1 MNEIVI
7 FTGPTISALEAA
19 KVLPATFL
27 PPVAQGDVY
36 RVSRQR
42 PKAIG
47 IIDGYFQSVPA
58 VWHKEIL
65 WALARGIHVFGSA
78 SMGAL
83 RAAELQPFGMEGV
96 GEIFSDLRSGALED
110 DDDVAVAH
118 GDASTGYRTTSEA
131 MVNVRA
137 TCRAAVAEG
146 VISPATSER
155 LQAIGKEI
163 FYPSRTYG
171 TLIARGRQLGVGGVG
186 GGELDAFSR
195 FIPQGQVNLKRRDAL
210 AMLAYMRDQADA
222 LKRPKRVSFAFEH
235 TDTWEQAM
243 ADLGDRDS
251 PPPKVG
257 DSAPSRLAEELRLR
271 GADLFALIRRGALL
285 RVLAVQETRRQGLG
299 VDRQL
304 MDVTQEA
311 FRRERELV
319 EEDVIRA
326 WLKDNALTE
335 AEFGDFL
342 ETESKVRWLETMY
355 GSDSS
360 HYLRDELVAE
370 GLLPA
375 VEARAADKARTLA
388 AQGLADPE
396 LGDSGMT
403 ADELTRWYFE
413 SGLGQPVPANL
424 GRFLSYQGLP
434 DEDSLRREALR
445 ELLYRRLAPDRAMTL
460 R

>member
-1 MNEIVI
+1 VSGIVI
-7 FTGPTISALEAA
+7 FAGPTISALEAA
-19 KVLPATFL
+19 KVLGATFL

-42 PKAIG
+42 PTAIG

-65 WALARGIHVFGSA
+65 WAMARGIHVFGSA

-96 GEIFSDLRSGALED
+96 GEIFADFRSGALED

-137 TCRAAVAEG
+137 TCRSAVAHG
-146 VISPATSER
+146 VISSATSER
-155 LQAIGKEI
+155 IQGIAKEM
-163 FYPSRTYG
+163 FYPSRTYAAV
-171 TLIARGRQLGVGGVG
+171 IARGREMGVGW
-186 GGELDAFSR
+186 GELEAFSR
-195 FIPQGQVNLKRRDAL
+195 FIPDGQVNLKRRDAL
-210 AMLAYMRDQADA
+210 AMLAHIRDQEDA
-222 LKRPKRVSFAFEH
+222 LTRPKRVSFAFEH

-251 PPPKVG
+251 PPPKAG
-257 DSAPSRLAEELRLR
+257 DSVPSRLAEELRLR
-271 GADLFALIRRGALL
+271 GADLFALMRRGALL

-319 EEDVIRA
+319 EEDVVRA

-335 AEFGDFL
+335 TDFGAFL
-342 ETESKVRWLETMY
+342 ETESKVRWLDTMY

-370 GLLPA
+370 GLLPEI
-375 VEARAADKARTLA
+375 EARAADKAKTLA
-388 AQGLADPE
+388 AHGLADPE
-396 LGDSGMT
+396 LSDSGMT
-403 ADELTRWYFE
+403 ADELTRWYFDA
-413 SGLGQPVPANL
+413 GLGQPVPANL
-424 GRFLSYQGLP
+424 GRFLSYQGLV

-445 ELLYRRLAPDRAMTL
+445 ELLYRRLAPDRAMT
-460 R
+460 RR